1 MLTTHLISYVSL
13 LAFIR
18 AAYTQN
24 LVNSDHRNDTEA
36 TLSDFVDLNRSS
48 TVVFQRSSS
57 NEFSN
62 LPQLRDAL
70 NIFDISYLAKQWF
83 NIQKDVSL
91 NCSKDIY
98 KYLNALNNSSMW
110 ALKTLQ
116 NQQPTL
122 PIECF
127 EICLIENIKENVFF
141 VKKSNSIAN

>member
-1 MLTTHLISYVSL
+1 MFTIRLISYASL
-13 LAFIR
+13 LAFITP
-18 AAYTQN
+18 AYTQN
-24 LVNSDHRNDTEA
+24 LVNSDHHNDTEA
-36 TLSDFVDLNRSS
+36 TLSDIVDFNRNS
-48 TVVFQRSSS
+48 TVVLQSSS

-110 ALKTLQ
+110 ALKSKLILKRT
-116 NQQPTL
+116 P
-122 PIECF
+122 PI
-127 EICLIENIKENVFF
+127 L
-141 VKKSNSIAN
+141 AY